1 MAKGQVAVC
10 PGVFDPATLG
20 HLDIIRRGAAIFDG
34 LIVAVAAKPDKQ
46 CLFAAEERVAMMR
59 EATAEV
65 EGVTVEAYDGLT
77 VEFVRAC
84 GASVILRGLRH
95 YSDFEYEY
103 QLALTNRT
111 IAGIETVFVMADEG
125 VAYISSRLVREVA
138 SLGGNVSGLVPP
150 NVAESLST
158 RLKT

>member
-1 MAKGQVAVC
+1 MAKGQVAVY
-10 PGVFDPATLG
+10 PGIFDPATLG
-20 HLDIIRRGAAIFDG
+20 HLDIIQRGAAIFDG
-34 LIVAVAAKPDKQ
+34 LIVAVASKPDKQ

-77 VEFVRAC
+77 VEFVRSR

-111 IAGIETVFVMADEG
+111 IAGIETVFVMADER

-138 SLGGNVSGLVPP
+138 SLGGDVSALVPP
-150 NVAESLST
+150 NVAEALGA